1 MKGKFSTK
9 TIVIIALTVLLLAIG
24 VTGTVLFLKD
34 SGEAAAME
42 EKNVLPVTGTDNE
55 PESGAETPINQENQ
69 GENGGEQQTE
79 ETPNT
84 TVNTTGETT
93 STRTT
98 TPTQS
103 TREITQEPETSTV
116 EREKVIAESKELNW
130 NKFSL
135 TEDADNLNKNI
146 NYNNLKYKVEYYFD
160 GELDESLTE
169 IVGKNKKDQKIETY
183 EDKVKAG
190 YGLERTE
197 NLPLTVSEVEE
208 NNVIKVFYAKQEF
221 KIEKVATLY
230 KLENNKEEVKTR
242 SAIIE
247 KAEKGDKIHYLVTV
261 TNTGKVDINGIRV
274 SDTMQ
279 QSDAIVDVKVGETK
293 TAFEY
298 DYEVTQD
305 DIDAQTPIYNKA
317 VAKTDNNEKEIEV
330 TVEVIEK
337 VNYTINY
344 YKDNVAEGNFL
355 GKVEGTSE
363 LGSTITADVTMHIP
377 EGYKFVGTAPSMEI
391 ITGENVINVVY
402 VKDSFGYKVNYYKD
416 SIAETNFLA
425 KEEETAEFGSTVTA
439 DVTIHIPEGY
449 KFEGIAPS
457 TEITTGENVI
467 NVVYV
472 KDDFGYKVNYY
483 KDSIAETNFLA
494 KEEGTAEFGSTVT
507 ADVTIHIPEG
517 YKFVG
522 TAPSTEITTG
532 ENVINVVYVKDS
544 FGYRVYYYKDSVAEA
559 NFLAKEEGV
568 AELGS
573 TITADVTIH
582 IPEGY
587 KFVGTA
593 PSTEIA
599 TGENV
604 INVVYVKDSFG
615 YRVNYYKDSIAEENF
630 RGKVEGIAEF
640 GSTVT
645 ADVTIHIPEGYKF
658 EGTAPSK
665 QITAG
670 ENIINVVY
678 VKDSFGYRV
687 NYYKDSI
694 AEENFRGKVEG
705 IAEFGSTVTADV
717 TIHIPEGYK
726 FEGTAPS
733 KQITA
738 GENIINVVY
747 VKRTDL
753 SCVIKYFYNN
763 REVSRKETLK
773 NKTLGE
779 QITEAQ
785 IPQKAEYENEI
796 YELKEYKTL
805 QGNKKLPLTI
815 QSNEAL
821 NVIEVY
827 YVKPI
832 ISITKTSNAY
842 KANTKE
848 LITDNKVHEGDE
860 IEYTIT
866 ISNRG
871 SAEAKNLSIRDTIDL
886 TKVEIN
892 KIVIDDK
899 EQQIPQNGIIIWNGN
914 VAEGE
919 QQIITIRVKVKTLP
933 ESSNGAKIDKN
944 KVYLNN
950 DTQNPIEDQN
960 EYTVLKT
967 NIKTE
972 KTSKAY
978 TSNNTE
984 IQKTETRTKLHVG
997 DYIEYTIKVWN
1008 TGNEGT
1014 TVTIKDEAPDGTKYK
1029 SGELTKTVYVPA
1041 NTEYKDAIT
1050 MTFKVEVIQSGLGKV
1065 IKNTATVEETNGNK
1079 KEPKDPTEYKVV
1091 EPAKIILS
1099 KTSSV
1104 DKNNG
1109 TVPIVEYG
1117 DIIEYTITAR
1127 NDGGEAGT
1135 AIIKDE
1141 DLKKAIDDKKV
1152 ELKEIKTSG
1161 VTLKALTE
1169 DGISFTVEANSAKTI
1184 VFKVK
1189 VIANVNT
1196 EIINVATAAG
1206 TENEKTEPVKA
1217 KVEKTV
1223 DVTENKENTK
1233 ITGSNIVLVLDNSD
1247 SMKWSTYV
1255 VTNKVCKDHSTSLG
1269 HGVGHCKQINGVWY
1283 KTEKRNRLE
1292 LAKEVT
1298 NKFIDMIDLPE
1309 TKTATS
1315 SAITVIKFNGESSVV
1330 GKANNAKEANELK
1343 NKVNSIRIEN
1353 RTVMADAL
1361 ELAREELLKL
1371 KQANPNN
1378 ANIVIFVSDGVP
1390 NDPDDVPAAASK
1402 LKAVPNT
1409 TVYAVAFEADIDILK
1424 NEIATPGKY
1433 YTTENVGSLSGIF
1446 QQIVKENEKPNK
1458 FTKQSENGQIELVN
1472 YDDSKNLII
1481 KVNGKAISN
1490 PTQKIIKKE
1499 GKTYLDLT
1507 KFAASDKMSIE
1518 YYIK

>member
-55 PESGAETPINQENQ
+55 PETGAETPINQENQ

-197 NLPLTVSEVEE
+197 NLPLTISEIEE

-279 QSDAIVDVKVGETK
+279 QSDAIVDVNVGETK

-337 VNYTINY
+337 VNYTVNY

-355 GKVEGTSE
+355 GKVEGTAE
-363 LGSTITADVTMHIP
+363 LGSTITADVRMHIP

-391 ITGENVINVVY
+391 TTGENVINVVY

-425 KEEETAEFGSTVTA
+425 KEEGTAEFGSTVTA

-449 KFEGIAPS
+449 KFEVIAPS

-472 KDDFGYKVNYY
+472 KDNFGYKVNYY

-494 KEEGTAEFGSTVT
+494 KEEETAEFGSTVT

-544 FGYRVYYYKDSVAEA
+544 FGYRVNYYKDSVAEA

-568 AELGS
+568 AELGN

-604 INVVYVKDSFG
+604 
-615 YRVNYYKDSIAEENF
+615 
-630 RGKVEGIAEF
+630 
-640 GSTVT
+640 
-645 ADVTIHIPEGYKF
+645 
-658 EGTAPSK
+658 
-665 QITAG
+665 
-670 ENIINVVY
+670 INVVY

-1206 TENEKTEPVKA
+1206 TESEKTEPVKA

>member
-402 VKDSFGYKVNYYKD
+402 VKDDFGYKVNYYKD

-449 KFEGIAPS
+449 KFEGI
-457 TEITTGENVI
+457 
-467 NVVYV
+467 
-472 KDDFGYKVNYY
+472 
-483 KDSIAETNFLA
+483 
-494 KEEGTAEFGSTVT
+494 
-507 ADVTIHIPEG
+507 
-517 YKFVG
+517 
-522 TAPSTEITTG
+522 APSTEITTG

-630 RGKVEGIAEF
+630 RGKVEG
-640 GSTVT
+640 T
-645 ADVTIHIPEGYKF
+645 
-658 EGTAPSK
+658 
-665 QITAG
+665 
-670 ENIINVVY
+670 
-678 VKDSFGYRV
+678 
-687 NYYKDSI
+687 
-694 AEENFRGKVEG
+694 
-705 IAEFGSTVTADV
+705 AEFGSTVTADV

>member
-630 RGKVEGIAEF
+630 RGKVEG
-640 GSTVT
+640 T
-645 ADVTIHIPEGYKF
+645 
-658 EGTAPSK
+658 
-665 QITAG
+665 
-670 ENIINVVY
+670 
-678 VKDSFGYRV
+678 
-687 NYYKDSI
+687 
-694 AEENFRGKVEG
+694 
-705 IAEFGSTVTADV
+705 AEFGSTVTADV

>member
-42 EKNVLPVTGTDNE
+42 EKNVLPVTGTNDE

-79 ETPNT
+79 ETPNTTVNT

-146 NYNNLKYKVEYYFD
+146 NYNNLKYRVEYYFD

-169 IVGKNKKDQKIETY
+169 TVGKNKKDQKIETY

-522 TAPSTEITTG
+522 TAPSTEITIG

-544 FGYRVYYYKDSVAEA
+544 FE
-559 NFLAKEEGV
+559 
-568 AELGS
+568 
-573 TITADVTIH
+573 
-582 IPEGY
+582 
-587 KFVGTA
+587 
-593 PSTEIA
+593 
-599 TGENV
+599 
-604 INVVYVKDSFG
+604 
-615 YRVNYYKDSIAEENF
+615 YRVNYYKDSIAEANF
-630 RGKVEGIAEF
+630 LAKEEGTAEF

-658 EGTAPSK
+658 EGAAPSK
-665 QITAG
+665 QI
-670 ENIINVVY
+670 I
-678 VKDSFGYRV
+678 
-687 NYYKDSI
+687 
-694 AEENFRGKVEG
+694 
-705 IAEFGSTVTADV
+705 
-717 TIHIPEGYK
+717 
-726 FEGTAPS
+726 
-733 KQITA
+733 A

-763 REVSRKETLK
+763 REVSNRKETLK

-805 QGNKKLPLTI
+805 QGNRKLPLTV

-871 SAEAKNLSIRDTIDL
+871 LAEANNLSIRDTIDL

-933 ESSNGAKIDKN
+933 EGSNGAKIDKN

-1079 KEPKDPTEYKVV
+1079 KETKDPTEYKVV

-1169 DGISFTVEANSAKTI
+1169 DGISLTVEANSAKTI

-1196 EIINVATAAG
+1196 EIINVATATG

-1223 DVTENKENTK
+1223 DMTENKENTK

-1247 SMKWSTYV
+1247 SMEWSTYV
-1255 VTNKVCKDHSTSLG
+1255 VTNKVCKDHSTIIG

-1343 NKVNSIRIEN
+1343 NKVNSIEIEDC
-1353 RTVMADAL
+1353 TVMADAL

-1378 ANIVIFVSDGVP
+1378 ANIVIFVSDGEP

-1424 NEIATPGKY
+1424 NVIATPGKY

-1481 KVNGKAISN
+1481 KVNGKASSDYGAPGRLHCIDSAEEIEILNYDEVIIS
-1490 PTQKIIKKE
+1490 TIDIKIRI
-1499 GKTYLDLT
+1499 
-1507 KFAASDKMSIE
+1507 I
-1518 YYIK
+1518 

>member
-678 VKDSFGYRV
+678 VK
-687 NYYKDSI
+687 
-694 AEENFRGKVEG
+694 
-705 IAEFGSTVTADV
+705 
-717 TIHIPEGYK
+717 
-726 FEGTAPS
+726 
-733 KQITA
+733 
-738 GENIINVVY
+738 
-747 VKRTDL
+747 RTDL

-773 NKTLGE
+773 NKTLGD

>member
-55 PESGAETPINQENQ
+55 PETGAETPINQENQ

-197 NLPLTVSEVEE
+197 NLPLTISEIEE

-279 QSDAIVDVKVGETK
+279 QSDAIVDVNVGETK

-337 VNYTINY
+337 VNYTVNY

-355 GKVEGTSE
+355 GKVEGTAE
-363 LGSTITADVTMHIP
+363 LGSTITADVRMHIP

-391 ITGENVINVVY
+391 TTGENVINVVY

-425 KEEETAEFGSTVTA
+425 KEEGTAEFGSTVTA

-449 KFEGIAPS
+449 KFEVIAPS

-472 KDDFGYKVNYY
+472 KDNFGYKVNYY

-494 KEEGTAEFGSTVT
+494 KEEETAEFGSTVT

-544 FGYRVYYYKDSVAEA
+544 FGYRVNYYKDSVAEA

-568 AELGS
+568 AELGN

-630 RGKVEGIAEF
+630 RGKVEG
-640 GSTVT
+640 T
-645 ADVTIHIPEGYKF
+645 
-658 EGTAPSK
+658 
-665 QITAG
+665 
-670 ENIINVVY
+670 
-678 VKDSFGYRV
+678 
-687 NYYKDSI
+687 
-694 AEENFRGKVEG
+694 
-705 IAEFGSTVTADV
+705 AEFGSTVTADV

-1206 TENEKTEPVKA
+1206 TESEKTEPVKA